1 MSSRWFA
8 KYRISWKIS
17 SYPII
22 GAHQKYMGPALQ
34 WSWKIGAYTDSIW
47 NYLHFDK
54 LGDMTFSAEERWQGD
69 NGCSK
74 IGAYWK
80 IGSYDDVRFEYRR
93 MSLFPRK
100 YHIVEDLKNLAKSN
114 PAHVRKPEEFLVKHE
129 HPMNACHI
137 QSTQEATCSWKPI
150 TASDIILYRS
160 QFVVSVV
167 WRYCLTSL

>member
-80 IGSYDDVRFEYRR
+80 IGSYDDVRFSFRR

-100 YHIVEDLKNLAKSN
+100 YRIVEDLINLAKSH
-114 PAHVRKPEEFLVKHE
+114 PAHACYRNVRKPEEFWVKQE
-129 HPMNACHI
+129 HPINACHI
-137 QSTQEATCSWKPI
+137 QPIHEATGSWK
-150 TASDIILYRS
+150 
-160 QFVVSVV
+160 
-167 WRYCLTSL
+167 YCLTSL